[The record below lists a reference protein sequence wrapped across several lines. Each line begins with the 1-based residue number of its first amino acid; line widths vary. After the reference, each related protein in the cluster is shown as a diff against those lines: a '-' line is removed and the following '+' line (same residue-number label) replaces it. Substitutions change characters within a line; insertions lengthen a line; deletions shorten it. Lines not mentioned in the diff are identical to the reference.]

1 MATILDSPEL
11 TYFRTN
17 LLRFA
22 EGLTQAQIAKEAHI
36 SEVHLNRILRGHA
49 SPTLP
54 VAANLA
60 RALKVPLTTLLTDPA
75 LFDSGKKSELE
86 AEVGLPKAKG

>member
-11 TYFRTN
+11 GYFREN
-17 LLRFA
+17 LTRFSQGRVQA
-22 EGLTQAQIAKEAHI
+22 ELADAAKI
-36 SEVHLNRILRGHA
+36 TRVHLNRILKGHA

-60 RALKVPLTTLLTDPA
+60 RALQVPLTTLLTDPS
-75 LFDSGKKSELE
+75 LFDSPKNSESE
-86 AEVGLPKAKG
+86 PDRG

>member
-11 TYFRTN
+11 TYFREN

-22 EGLTQAQIAKEAHI
+22 EGRTQAVIAAAAQI
-36 SEVHLNRILRGHA
+36 SPVHLNRIMRGHT

-54 VAANLA
+54 VVANLA
-60 RALKVPLTTLLTDPA
+60 RALKVPLTTLLTDPK
-75 LFDSGKKSELE
+75 LFDLKK
-86 AEVGLPKAKG
+86 LPKSVKTRVDES